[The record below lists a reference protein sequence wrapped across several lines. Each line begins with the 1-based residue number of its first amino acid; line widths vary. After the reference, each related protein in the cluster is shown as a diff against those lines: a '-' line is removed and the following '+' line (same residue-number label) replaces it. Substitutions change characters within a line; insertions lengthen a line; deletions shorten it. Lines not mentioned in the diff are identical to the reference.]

1 MIEQRLRPSKSVTV
15 RDVLCYP
22 FVLRSQSVETDGGV
36 WFRKVSYPEL
46 GCEVS
51 RESLEE
57 ALDELES
64 EKIQAI
70 LRQLPGIEFILER
83 EPIPDP
89 SIELQLDR
97 LGATD
102 LIPHLDDELQVYLA
116 SQPVGRGPMR
126 ERSGRHE

>member
-1 MIEQRLRPSKSVTV
+1 MTEQWLRAGRKLTV

-36 WFRKVSYPEL
+36 WYRKVSYPEL

-64 EKIQAI
+64 AKFQVI
-70 LRQLPGIEFILER
+70 LENLPMLGFVVER
-83 EPIPDP
+83 EPVPDP
-89 SIELQLDR
+89 SIELQLSR
-97 LGATD
+97 LGITD
-102 LIPHLDDELQVYLA
+102 LIAHLDDEIA
-116 SQPVGRGPMR
+116 ADARAGRPA
-126 ERSGRHE
+126 